1 MITRNRT
8 IARIGRLML
17 FTLTLLLSV
26 GWISPE
32 SAQLTTADWIEV
44 PVSGHYSEPAGAAV
58 ALQNSVGDLTV
69 HTTDLHGELHLNA
82 QQISPALT
90 VPVPSCARIPFN
102 QDLALAIDL
111 AQGKVTG
118 AAHGTL
124 ATKDGPVSY
133 TMTGQGSAACTPH
146 NGQAC
151 GQLHIDLEFD
161 GPLSDPATSSVVG
174 RLELKTRGTLQ
185 QGEESVQWLNLEPT
199 GQLLG
204 DAGFILSLH
213 TMEDGESCGI

>member
-1 MITRNRT
+1 MHS
-8 IARIGRLML
+8 RILP
-17 FTLTLLLSV
+17 S
-26 GWISPE
+26 
-32 SAQLTTADWIEV
+32 
-44 PVSGHYSEPAGAAV
+44 
-58 ALQNSVGDLTV
+58 
-69 HTTDLHGELHLNA
+69 
-82 QQISPALT
+82 LT
-90 VPVPSCARIPFN
+90 VPVPGCARIPFN

-124 ATKDGPVSY
+124 ATEDGPINY
-133 TMTGQGSAACTPH
+133 MMTGQGRAACAPH

-161 GPLSDPATSSVVG
+161 GPLSVPATSSVVG

-204 DAGFILSLH
+204 KAGFILSLD
-213 TMEDGESCGI
+213 TMLEGETCGI